1 MATNPL
7 FFFNFNF
14 FSFISY
20 LRAVAGFEDVLGGV
34 AGVLLPGVVDQPT
47 GFDRLLVQRLEF
59 VNRVFLPVRGSQ
71 GLDQEP
77 LPTALKVTTEKWV
90 GM

>member
-1 MATNPL
+1 M
-7 FFFNFNF
+7 
-14 FSFISY
+14 SY

-47 GFDRLLVQRLEF
+47 GFDGLLVQRLEF

-71 GLDQEP
+71 GLNQEL